1 MFHKEQTEFEH
12 HENADQ
18 ATAKVGDIITYTI
31 QMTNTGNAAA
41 KNVVITDQLPKGLEI
56 QAAVLD
62 GISVSPYN
70 GFIRGW

>member
-1 MFHKEQTEFEH
+1 
-12 HENADQ
+12 
-18 ATAKVGDIITYTI
+18 
-31 QMTNTGNAAA
+31 MTNTGNAAA